1 MSRAVRPR
9 HRSADDRGSATA
21 ELAVA
26 LPALVLLVLFAL
38 GAINA
43 VLAQMRC
50 VDAARDAA
58 LAAARGEDGTAAG
71 RRTAPAGASVSVQV
85 DGDTVRATVR
95 VPVRPLG
102 PHLPGV
108 DVGASAVAD
117 REPDGP
123 P

>member
-1 MSRAVRPR
+1 VSRLR
-9 HRSADDRGSATA
+9 DDRGSATA

-43 VLAQMRC
+43 VLAQLRC

-58 LAAARGEDGTAAG
+58 LAAARGEDGAAAG
-71 RRTAPAGASVSVQV
+71 RRTAPAGASVTVQV

-95 VPVRPLG
+95 APVRPLG

-108 DVGASAVAD
+108 EVGASAVAD
-117 REPDGP
+117 REPGGP